1 MLKKKKTISSGWS
14 LAHGNSVKEKNGE
27 IIKCDFAK
35 TKLPEDINEFPFSK
49 FAQEQFQVSNSSV
62 FLFFFF
68 GGVVVRAWSF
78 RSEGRVSRPVD
89 KRTKELASVVR
100 SLISKSFWFL
110 VSFRRSL

>member
-1 MLKKKKTISSGWS
+1 M
-14 LAHGNSVKEKNGE
+14 AHGNSVKEKNGE

-49 FAQEQFQVSNSSV
+49 FAQEQFQVSNSSAFFFV
-62 FLFFFF
+62 FVFFFF